1 MSNEHI
7 DIMKTAPTK
16 WLYPIYV
23 PSYTRAGVAPLLNL
37 LAEAPIVVK
46 SKVHII
52 CRKEELYDYQT
63 AYPWAK
69 FAVVSLPGLGPAR
82 MRALR
87 DADRRG
93 YRRIAMLD
101 DDIRAL
107 ALLERTTNAKGE
119 RYAKRYSPSVNGLSA
134 VESMYRTLAVT
145 CRITDGIFR
154 LRPHAAYGA
163 ARNALFSGPVAD
175 PDVAGQVFKQSFP
188 SCVMFF
194 DLDRFPI
201 RRLPKEFHFYGED
214 LAMFLANI
222 TAGQESFQMPC
233 VAYDQSVVLETTIPL
248 DPTDAV
254 GRRVDMDNAGVHYP
268 SMRPY
273 LRESVR
279 NKAGGVMRIGINWKR
294 WNTDTGHTQVEIPLT
309 AALAASTKEK

>member
-1 MSNEHI
+1 M
-7 DIMKTAPTK
+7 DTARIR
-16 WLYPIYV
+16 WIYPIYI
-23 PSYTRAGVAPLLNL
+23 PSYTRAGIAPLLNL
-37 LAEAPIVVK
+37 LSQAPYLVQHKVNVIV
-46 SKVHII
+46 
-52 CRKEELYDYQT
+52 RREELEAYRS
-63 AYPWAK
+63 AYPWAR
-69 FAVVSLPGLGPAR
+69 FVVVKLPGLGPAR

-87 DADRRG
+87 DADKRG
-93 YRRIAMLD
+93 HRRIVMID

-107 ALLERTTNAKGE
+107 ALLERTVNAKGE

-134 VESMYRTLAVT
+134 VESMCRTLAVT
-145 CRITDGIFR
+145 CKITDGLFT
-154 LRPHAAYGA
+154 LRPHASYGA

-175 PDVAGQVFKQSFP
+175 PDVAGQVYKQSFP

-214 LAMFLANI
+214 IAMFLANI
-222 TAGQESFQMPC
+222 TSGMESFQMPC
-233 VAYDQSVVLETTIPL
+233 VAYDQSVALETTIPL
-248 DPTDAV
+248 DPTDSV
-254 GRRVDMDNAGVHYP
+254 GRRVDMDNAAVHYP
-268 SMRPY
+268 AMHPY

-309 AALAASTKEK
+309 DALAASTKEK